1 MHHRHPTSRAA
12 AWLVAAALLLAGSS
26 ASAGSRTGEGAEEVG
41 LGLAAGTCTAL
52 YLPAKVF
59 VAATGFLTSAA
70 AWAVTGGDREP
81 ALEILERTGGGDW
94 IVTQQH
100 LRGDRHFYVL
110 ARDTRPDVARHD

>member
-26 ASAGSRTGEGAEEVG
+26 ASAGSRTGEVAEEVG
-41 LGLAAGTCTAL
+41 LGLAAATCTVL

-59 VAATGFLTSAA
+59 IAATGLLTSGA
-70 AWAVTGGDREP
+70 AWGVTGGDREP

-100 LRGDRHFYVL
+100 LRGDRRFYVL
-110 ARDTRPDVARHD
+110 ARDPRPDVARRD

>member
-1 MHHRHPTSRAA
+1 MHHRHTTSRAA
-12 AWLVAAALLLAGSS
+12 AWLVAAALLLAGES
-26 ASAGSRTGEGAEEVG
+26 ASAGSRTGEVAEEVG

-59 VAATGFLTSAA
+59 VAATGLLTSAA

-100 LRGDRHFYVL
+100 LRGDRRFYVL
-110 ARDTRPDVARHD
+110 ARDTSPDVARGD